1 MPGFLR
7 NFWTESYSLQKI
19 RVPPGAMPT
28 VFVIGDDWH
37 LRANVRAEL
46 REQGIEALGMETLDA
61 AEQALA
67 QGSVPD
73 AIVADASSGRIDGT
87 RLAALARHAP
97 LIVVATRTAAA
108 PASDSAAA
116 ILWRPVS
123 VGEVVEQILHFLKG
137 QAV

>member
-1 MPGFLR
+1 
-7 NFWTESYSLQKI
+7 
-19 RVPPGAMPT
+19 MPT
-28 VFVIGDDWH
+28 VFVIGEDWH

-73 AIVADASSGRIDGT
+73 AIVIDINSGPAAGAS
-87 RLAALARHAP
+87 LAAFARHAP
-97 LIVVATRTAAA
+97 LLVVASRTAAV
-108 PASDSAAA
+108 PAFDSAVA

-123 VGEVVEQILHFLKG
+123 VGEVVEKILQFLKG